1 MISARCKLAVKAE
14 LNKLGF
20 HFIMVDLGEVELM
33 EDLTNEQRDE
43 LKKTLSA
50 IGLEL
55 MDDKRTVMVSRI
67 KSAIHKMVYN
77 SDDITIAKP
86 ATYLSNELKQS
97 YASLSSLFSEL
108 QGTTIQQYLIQLKI
122 ARIKELITYNELT
135 ITEIAWKMNYSS
147 AAHLSTQFKNATGL
161 SPTQFKEM
169 MDKRAQL
176 ANEKNSSTPLLT
188 KGTTQNASNH

>member
-14 LNKLGF
+14 LNKLGL
-20 HFIMVDLGEVELM
+20 HFIMVDLGEVEIM
-33 EDLTNEQRDE
+33 EDLSNEQTE
-43 LKKTLSA
+43 QLKKALSD

-55 MDDKRTVMVSRI
+55 MDDKRTVLVSKI
-67 KSAIHKMVYN
+67 KAAIHNMVYN
-77 SDDITIAKP
+77 SDDKVIAKP

-97 YASLSSLFSEL
+97 YASLSALFSEL

-147 AAHLSTQFKNATGL
+147 VAHLSTQFKNATGL

-176 ANEKNSSTPLLT
+176 ANEKNNSLSSQTEQSPNT
-188 KGTTQNASNH
+188 ASNY